1 MIIGVGTDI
10 VCIKRVN
17 PQNAAKILSKQELER
32 YEHFTSPTRKQ
43 EFLAGRWAA
52 KEALTKAC
60 TASMGTYDFNAITI
74 TQDETGKPLIE
85 TPLIPGHQIMLS
97 LSHEREYAI
106 AIVIIETKNEP

>member
-10 VCIKRVN
+10 VCINRVN

-32 YEHFTSPTRKQ
+32 YERFTSPTRKQ

-52 KEALTKAC
+52 KEALTKAS
-60 TASMGTYDFNAITI
+60 TASMGTFDFNAITI

-85 TPLIPGHQIMLS
+85 TPLIPGAQIMIS
-97 LSHEREYAI
+97 LSHERDYAI